1 MVDQVNP
8 EGAGDQGQQS
18 LGWRAALPDEFK
30 EHEFVK
36 TFQKPG
42 DFVKSAI
49 EIKTERDAL
58 NKKLEN
64 VIPKLSPDATQEQKD
79 AFYAS
84 LGRPE
89 KADGYEFEG
98 TIDEAT
104 AKWAKDTFYQAG
116 LTKDQA
122 KVVQTQWNGFMEK
135 MVKAETDSR
144 EKERTAAE
152 AALKTELGDKY
163 DASIE
168 LVKRF
173 WQKHS
178 NEDFDK
184 FVNETKIGNDPRMI
198 RFLVNV
204 AKVTGEDSSPPGSPS
219 RSSKAPAGLVYDK
232 SPAPPA

>member
-1 MVDQVNP
+1 VVDQVNP
-8 EGAGDQGQQS
+8 EGTGDQGQQS

-104 AKWAKDTFYQAG
+104 ANWAKATFYQAG

-122 KVVQTQWNGFMEK
+122 RVVQTQWNGFMEK

-152 AALKTELGDKY
+152 SALKTELGDKY
-163 DASIE
+163 DASVE
-168 LVKRF
+168 MVRRF
-173 WQKHS
+173 WKKHS

-204 AKVTGEDSSPPGSPS
+204 AKVTGEDSSPPGSPQ
-219 RSSKAPAGLVYDK
+219 RSSKTPAGLVYDK